1 MHAQRGGAGRET
13 PQRAARA
20 EPQTIGVKLATDDD
34 GAKGERRRH
43 QMREHRALY
52 PERLPPRDLIA
63 ARQRHA
69 RDLLRVSK
77 PREHHPGRR
86 GPLAATSRAL
96 DRGGRLARRK
106 DAGFVPRRNPGPQLV
121 PRHVVHVPH
130 RERRECAVGRAARH
144 RRHGARS
151 ARRGRDVEVEG
162 NPRTHPEASG
172 VTRGLQ
178 EPPRRRRARHFVGGG
193 LPRDVQYL
201 SVAHAQERAT
211 REDLGVA
218 VVHDALPPPR
228 TPRRGGGGHLP
239 GHKLCPRAQ
248 RQNSQAI
255 AVTRRVERRRRVAL
269 VRDDR
274 GDDRCASRVRGVVRE
289 PAPIRRG
296 RRGGDPVREERRR
309 LLETPREGP
318 AARFYRLTLSLHRDV
333 VLPSLQ
339 RGEIVARDLFEYFP
353 GGARV
358 SPGYGV
364 HPRVELFRHAV
375 VSVKPNPS
383 QSPSFAT
390 ILGHLHGSQ

>member
-1 MHAQRGGAGRET
+1 
-13 PQRAARA
+13 
-20 EPQTIGVKLATDDD
+20 
-34 GAKGERRRH
+34 
-43 QMREHRALY
+43 MREHRALY

-86 GPLAATSRAL
+86 GLLAATGRAL
-96 DRGGRLARRK
+96 DRGDRLARGE
-106 DAGFVPRRNPGPQLV
+106 DAGFVPRRHAGPQLV

-130 RERRECAVGRAARH
+130 RERRVGVGRAARH

-162 NPRTHPEASG
+162 NPRTHLEASG
-172 VTRGLQ
+172 VTHGLQ
-178 EPPRRRRARHFVGGG
+178 KPPRRRRAGHFVRGG
-193 LPRDVQYL
+193 LTRDVQDL

-239 GHKLCPRAQ
+239 GHKLCPRAE
-248 RQNSQAI
+248 RQHSQAI

-274 GDDRCASRVRGVVRE
+274 GDDRRASRVRGVVRE
-289 PAPIRRG
+289 PAPVRRG
-296 RRGGDPVREERRR
+296 GRGGDPVREERRC
-309 LLETPREGP
+309 LLESPREGP
-318 AARFYRLTLSLHRDV
+318 ATRRRRLTLSLQRRV

-339 RGEIVARDLFEYFP
+339 RGEIVARDLFGSFP

-364 HPRVELFRHAV
+364 HPRVEFFRNAV

-383 QSPSFAT
+383 QSPSFTT